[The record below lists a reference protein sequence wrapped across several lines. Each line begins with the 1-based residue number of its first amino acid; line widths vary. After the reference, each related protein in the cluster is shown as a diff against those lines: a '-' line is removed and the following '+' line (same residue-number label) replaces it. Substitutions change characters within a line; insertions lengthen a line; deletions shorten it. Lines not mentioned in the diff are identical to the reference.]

1 MDTSFLRAFSNNG
14 KRYLYLGIIGF
25 GFFSVMMPI
34 ACYFLINDNF
44 KAYSQKLYLNSPSEL
59 GIYEHAAISTDTG
72 LCTQIGKDILMK
84 NGTAIETAIATLVC
98 MGVVNSHSMG
108 LGGGFFMTVYNSKKK
123 VVTVLDARETAPKQ
137 ATKFMFINNS
147 TDAQIGG
154 LAIAVPGELDG
165 YERAYFYSDKYIRW
179 KDLFQPSIRLC
190 TEGFPVSK
198 HMAKALKLNR
208 DIIFQEESMKI
219 FINNDTG
226 DIFKEGEIMT
236 RLDLAR
242 TLEKIA
248 LYGAAEL
255 YNEGE
260 TRENFVTDIQN
271 FGGIITEEDL
281 VNYRAFWKN
290 PTKITLKNNFT
301 VYSVAVPGSGSLL
314 SFMLNVLDGFD
325 LNSYTNWNTLDGV
338 TLTLHRL
345 IETFKFTYSY
355 GKNLG
360 DKDVEYQTSETETM
374 LLDKKFAETIRAK
387 IQDDRAMQDTN
398 YYGGNSESNYGSVN
412 VDVAAGHV
420 SVVAPNGDAVSVTSS
435 INHYF
440 GCKRVSPSTGIV
452 LNNHMDAFSSP
463 SVSDSFVFSP
473 NKRNQIMPGK
483 KPMSYMSPT
492 IILDDKRKVW
502 LVIGGGGG
510 PRINTGIA
518 LVTMQLLW
526 LNKNVK
532 EAIDMPRVHHQ
543 LFPDYISYE
552 NNFPEAILR
561 KLEEMGQKTKEK
573 EDIMSVIM
581 AIHRSKSG
589 MWHSNADF
597 RQNGKSDGF

>member
-147 TDAQIGG
+147 TDAQI
-154 LAIAVPGELDG
+154 
-165 YERAYFYSDKYIRW
+165 
-179 KDLFQPSIRLC
+179 
-190 TEGFPVSK
+190 
-198 HMAKALKLNR
+198 
-208 DIIFQEESMKI
+208 
-219 FINNDTG
+219 
-226 DIFKEGEIMT
+226 
-236 RLDLAR
+236 
-242 TLEKIA
+242 
-248 LYGAAEL
+248 
-255 YNEGE
+255 
-260 TRENFVTDIQN
+260 
-271 FGGIITEEDL
+271 GGIITEEDL